1 MVTYQN
7 FNNEKQNISSWIE
20 FSIELRRENL
30 VLRDKVGYPTID
42 SPATA
47 TNTIYEVLMKA
58 HQTKDELKLNHV
70 VVVFDHAIY
79 AKAVDIMLKHRD
91 LFIDIVPTFGA
102 FHTISCLLS
111 VIGKQFSPAGL
122 RSVTIESGVSISRWS
137 IKWES
142 L

>member
-1 MVTYQN
+1 
-7 FNNEKQNISSWIE
+7 
-20 FSIELRRENL
+20 
-30 VLRDKVGYPTID
+30 
-42 SPATA
+42 
-47 TNTIYEVLMKA
+47 
-58 HQTKDELKLNHV
+58 
-70 VVVFDHAIY
+70 
-79 AKAVDIMLKHRD
+79 MLKHRD

>member
-58 HQTKDELKLNHV
+58 H
-70 VVVFDHAIY
+70 
-79 AKAVDIMLKHRD
+79 
-91 LFIDIVPTFGA
+91 
-102 FHTISCLLS
+102 
-111 VIGKQFSPAGL
+111 
-122 RSVTIESGVSISRWS
+122 
-137 IKWES
+137 
-142 L
+142 